1 MRAGVAVLLLLILG
15 LAWPAGPAH
24 AQMTTEDLVDPGPPD
39 GDVRSSTRWQR
50 LQTDVRY
57 LRPEADFK
65 PGEDIE
71 VVVPPRP
78 KDTEEV
84 RSANRLTTGIVVGL
98 IVVAILV
105 VFFLFGN
112 RINVSFGKT
121 TEQRRASREERTT
134 RLGALTEDLPPEGLL
149 DRLAAMADRRRALI
163 LLTGHSLER
172 AAEMNGLRIARA
184 QTARDVLRSLPRQ
197 WHHMDAIRRLVREA
211 EIVHFGGRDVSEETW
226 ATCLATARP
235 FFGKGATA

>member
-1 MRAGVAVLLLLILG
+1 M
-15 LAWPAGPAH
+15 
-24 AQMTTEDLVDPGPPD
+24 
-39 GDVRSSTRWQR
+39 
-50 LQTDVRY
+50 
-57 LRPEADFK
+57 
-65 PGEDIE
+65 
-71 VVVPPRP
+71 
-78 KDTEEV
+78 
-84 RSANRLTTGIVVGL
+84 TTGIVVGL

-105 VFFLFGN
+105 VFVMFGN

-121 TEQRRASREERTT
+121 TEERRASREARAA
-134 RLGALTEDLPPEGLL
+134 RMDRLTEDLPVEGLL
-149 DRLAAMADRRRALI
+149 GRLASMDDRRRALI

-226 ATCLATARP
+226 TDCLATARP
-235 FFGKGATA
+235 FFGPGATA